1 MWTTSYVE
9 SSEGWPQT
17 AIAVASNANPSLAG
31 TVVVLTATVTGF
43 DPGTPR
49 DTITFKDGANA
60 LGTGT

>member
-9 SSEGWPQT
+9 FSEGRLQT

-31 TVVVLTATVTGF
+31 AVVVLTATVAGF

-49 DTITFKDGANA
+49 DTITFNLA
-60 LGTGT
+60 LGQA